1 MNAVEGNSCSAL
13 MIACMHG
20 FCDVAT
26 EILLRPDCD
35 VNIGRA
41 KQENKEQILAYFL
54 S

>member
-35 VNIGRA
+35 VNIGDTEQG
-41 KQENKEQILAYFL
+41 KIEQILMYLLF
-54 S
+54 